1 MGSSDSFISRLLP
14 GLLLVTVAVAGW
26 WMFMR
31 GGEHH
36 AVPQPPAGVLAVP
49 SSAGPDLLQPSQI
62 GAAYVQSAEQTRK
75 TTDAE
80 IRLGQSPAALKVINA
95 SWKTGAWAGWSQ
107 SNGSIT
113 ALSRAEVFKVSGGL
127 SSVSKGFEEH
137 AIHAYHGKV
146 TALPSNVPGDGGW
159 FVTGTTISPV
169 YSSLF
174 PPRRQVA
181 VYGWQHGNVLAVI
194 VVTGLPKDNVGEI
207 AATLARAQDQ
217 NIDYA
222 G

>member
-14 GLLLVTVAVAGW
+14 GLLLAAVVVAGW

-31 GGEHH
+31 GGENHSL
-36 AVPQPPAGVLAVP
+36 PQLPAGVLAVP

-62 GAAYVQSAEQTRK
+62 GAAYVQSADQTRK

-80 IRLGQSPAALKVINA
+80 IRLGQSAAALKVINA
-95 SWKTGAWAGWSQ
+95 SWKAGAWAGWSQ

-113 ALSRAEVFKVSGGL
+113 AVSRAEVFTVSSGL
-127 SSVSKGFEEH
+127 SSIAKGFEQR
-137 AIHAYHGKV
+137 AIHAYHGKP
-146 TALPSNVPGDGGW
+146 TALPSDVPGDGGW
-159 FVTGTTISPV
+159 FVTGTTISPI

-181 VYGWQHGNVLAVI
+181 VYGWRHGNVLAVI
-194 VVTGLPKDNVGEI
+194 TITGLAKDNVGEV

-217 NIDYA
+217 NIGYA